1 MEIEDLNING
11 NIVKLYITKEYNSKE
26 IIDYLFKEK
35 NIIYNEFGKPYL
47 EDNSLFF
54 NISNK
59 DNITVCVLSD
69 KEIGIDIEK
78 LCFKKDVI
86 EYCCL
91 EKEKTIIK
99 NDYDFTLMWVKK
111 ESSIKALGCGMS
123 IDLKTIDTLSYNG
136 IIIDYSNYLIGIVL
150 KEDV

>member
-1 MEIEDLNING
+1 MAKISEETRLHFSEA
-11 NIVKLYITKEYNSKE
+11 VQPY
-26 IIDYLFKEK
+26 K
-35 NIIYNEFGKPYL
+35 NK
-47 EDNSLFF
+47 
-54 NISNK
+54 ISQ
-59 DNITVCVLSD
+59 T
-69 KEIGIDIEK
+69 
-78 LCFKKDVI
+78 
-86 EYCCL
+86 L